1 MDLDKKTNKL
11 LTLIIFSTH
20 KKIIKMSKINNPIA
34 KAALEIFK
42 DHPELEEIYVTS
54 DGQGFTNHEKA
65 NDNARYLKNKE
76 VSRFQRGFEAD
87 YVDTPKN
94 TEKTA
99 DLDRETLAKE
109 YEVLFGKSPAHNTK
123 AETIAAK
130 IAEKKA
136 ELAAVNGDGDIPAE
150 NVNPGTEEGS
160 EDKEDQ
166 EQ

>member
-1 MDLDKKTNKL
+1 MSKITNKL
-11 LTLIIFSTH
+11 AL
-20 KKIIKMSKINNPIA
+20 
-34 KAALEIFK
+34 AALAIFK
-42 DHPELEEIYVTS
+42 DHPELEEIHVIS
-54 DGQGFTNHEKA
+54 DGQGFTDKNKA
-65 NDNARYLKNKE
+65 ENQARYLKDRTIKTF
-76 VSRFQRGFEAD
+76 SKGFEEN
-87 YVDTPKN
+87 YVEEVEKPTV
-94 TEKTA
+94 TE
-99 DLDRETLAKE
+99 LDREALAKE

>member
-11 LTLIIFSTH
+11 LTLIIFSTY

-54 DGQGFTNHEKA
+54 DGQGFTDKNKA
-65 NDNARYLKNKE
+65 ENQARYLKDRTIKT
-76 VSRFQRGFEAD
+76 FAKGFEEN
-87 YVDTPKN
+87 YVEEVEKPTV
-94 TEKTA
+94 TE
-99 DLDRETLAKE
+99 LDREALAKE

>member
-42 DHPELEEIYVTS
+42 DHPELEEIHVTS
-54 DGQGFTNHEKA
+54 DGQGFTDKNKA
-65 NDNARYLKNKE
+65 ENQARYLKDRTIKT
-76 VSRFQRGFEAD
+76 FAKGFETD
-87 YVDTPKN
+87 YVEEE
-94 TEKTA
+94 EKTA
-99 DLDRETLAKE
+99 AIELDREALAKE
-109 YEVLFGKSPAHNTK
+109 YEELFGKAPAHNTK

-130 IAEKKA
+130 IADKKK
-136 ELAAVNGDGDIPAE
+136 ELAVVKKEPVIPE
-150 NVNPGTEEGS
+150 VKKEPVTEKGS
-160 EDKEDQ
+160 EDTENQ